1 MAVFETD
8 YLVIGAGA
16 AGLAFADT
24 LLQESDAHITLVD
37 RHALPGGHWNEAYPF
52 VTLHQP
58 SAFYGVNSRPLGS
71 GRKDDRGPNAGL
83 YELAGG
89 AEICSYFQQLVQ
101 HQLLPSGRV
110 RYLPLTQF
118 NGLHDGQATLVSL
131 LTGAPSTV
139 QVRRKWVDASF
150 FSPDVPATTA
160 PAFAAAPGVRL
171 LTPTQLAQLGLGSAP
186 ADPAPAG
193 YCVLGAGKTAMDALL
208 WLLAQGVPPA
218 QLHWVVP
225 RDAWLVNRLTTQPG
239 EEFFMQSIGGMALQ
253 MRALAEAQSVDDLFL
268 RLEAGG
274 QMLRVDPG
282 QTPRMFHFATLS
294 EGEVQA
300 LRAVTQVLRG
310 GRVLAIEPD
319 ALVLQQGRVAMA
331 PGTVYVN
338 CTASAVRPKAN
349 RPIFEPGR
357 ITPQLVRAPLVTF
370 SAAVCAYVEAHY
382 GSDDEKNALCA
393 PVPFP
398 HTLAGFLSTTLV
410 GQANQLRW
418 NQDKTLRDWM
428 RQTRLDG
435 FGRLTSQVSRDDA
448 PKMAVLAELRQQ
460 MGPAMANAQR
470 LLAASTGAARG

>member
-1 MAVFETD
+1 MAVLETD

-24 LLQESDAHITLVD
+24 LLQESDAHLTLVD

-71 GRKDDRGPNAGL
+71 GRKDESGPNAGL

-118 NGLHDGQATLVSL
+118 TGLQDGRATLVSL
-131 LTGAPSTV
+131 LSGARSEV
-139 QVRRKWVDASF
+139 QVRRKWVDATF
-150 FSPDVPATTA
+150 FSPDVPATTP

-171 LTPTQLAQLGLGSAP
+171 LTPGQLAQWGLHDGASGP
-186 ADPAPAG
+186 PAG
-193 YCVLGAGKTAMDALL
+193 FCVVGGGKTAMDALL

-239 EEFFMQSIGGMALQ
+239 EEFFMQSIGGMAQQ

-268 RLEAGG
+268 RLEAAG
-274 QMLRVDPG
+274 QMLRVDRT

-294 EGEVQA
+294 DGEVQA
-300 LRAVTQVLRG
+300 LRQITQVLRG
-310 GRVLAIEPD
+310 GRVLAIEPE

-370 SAAVCAYVEAHY
+370 SAAVCAYVEAHH
-382 GSDDEKNALCA
+382 GSDAEKNALCA

-398 HTLAGFLSTTLV
+398 HTLAGFLATTLV
-410 GQANQLRW
+410 GQANQQRW
-418 NQDKTLRDWM
+418 NQDKALRDWM

-435 FGRLTSQVSRDDA
+435 FGRLTSQVNRDDA
-448 PKMAVLAELRQQ
+448 QKMAVLAELRQQ
-460 MGPAMANAQR
+460 MAPAVANAQR